1 MSATLNL
8 WAGAD
13 MIVVVLNELEGGEGV
28 KRREKGEEDG

>member
-13 MIVVVLNELEGGEGV
+13 MIVVVLNELEGGEV